1 MFQFMGGDIVLVTAA
16 EARYPRRDL
25 PKAAQFMYLLPV
37 SIYIIAIILVGLNL
51 NYLDPRLAHPHVV
64 GGLLTAKRSPFVIP
78 IIDAGI
84 PVLPGLLN
92 ACFIFSAL
100 TAA

>member
-1 MFQFMGGDIVLVTAA
+1 MFQFMGGDIVLVTSG
-16 EARYPRRDL
+16 EAKFPRRDL
-25 PKAAQFMYLLPV
+25 PKAARFMYLLPV
-37 SIYIIAIILVGLNL
+37 GFYLIAIILVGLNL
-51 NYLDPRLAHPHVV
+51 NYLDPRLDHPHVSN
-64 GGLLTAKRSPFVIP
+64 GLLTAGRSPFVLP

-84 PVLPGLLN
+84 PGLPGFFN